1 MLQKAVIF
9 CKSSLKILFFPLT
22 TGFYDNHEVLS
33 CVAPHTQMHPPDV
46 NEPYQGPDLV
56 KAVDSLSLRFFRFF
70 CLQKSQRCSAC
81 YASSALQNIRHATFY
96 CRGWKRLR
104 VGISMKLTSRPKQIQ
119 KQQTRVLTI
128 RQIR

>member
-9 CKSSLKILFFPLT
+9 CKSSLKTFFFSLT
-22 TGFYDNHEVLS
+22 TGFYDTQEVSS
-33 CVAPHTQMHPPDV
+33 CVAPYTQMHPPDV

-56 KAVDSLSLRFFRFF
+56 KAVDSLSLRFF